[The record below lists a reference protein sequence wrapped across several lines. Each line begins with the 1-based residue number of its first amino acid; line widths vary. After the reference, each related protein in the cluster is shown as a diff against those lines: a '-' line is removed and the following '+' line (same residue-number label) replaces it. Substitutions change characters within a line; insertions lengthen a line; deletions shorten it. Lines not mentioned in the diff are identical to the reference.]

1 MTKGDAL
8 HRKRTAR
15 KAKAQHIIAELDHKA
30 ESPLKHDNSTNTLT
44 RRYRKLKKA
53 AS

>member
-1 MTKGDAL
+1 MTKSDAL
-8 HRKRTAR
+8 LTKRTAW
-15 KAKAQHIIAELDHKA
+15 KALAQHIIAELDSKT
-30 ESPLKHDNSTNTLT
+30 ESPLKHDSSTNTLT